1 MKLFPH
7 IILLLLL
14 LLISCDKEEP
24 EFIDSLPGCTST
36 TIFTHLPIQEND
48 ILRFI
53 PLGNYNPPAHTF
65 PTSHHYFD
73 IQKGKGNIPVYAP
86 FDGWM
91 INVTEYV
98 SGMASFTEYAFE
110 IAPCK
115 EIKVNYGHISQ
126 LDPDIASRLGNP
138 NDTETYTTGGVTYTT
153 NNYKT
158 EIAISAGQQ
167 IGEVFDIPEVTGIDF
182 GMIDTRVNLPFIK
195 PSRFD
200 QYGYVNAVSFLD
212 YSTQA
217 IKDFLYQKI
226 QFDNGGYPLR
236 STPPL
241 AGEICYDV
249 AGTVQGLWFNPDEPT
264 TPEDPHLS
272 LIKNN
277 FTPEKNVFS
286 VGISINSLPSTAYE
300 FLPGE
305 TGTHNRAFDQIMD
318 DQIYSFSGF
327 TDIWGQPN
335 APGVVILIQ
344 LLDDET
350 LRIEKQTDS
359 DGPPWN
365 FSNMSTD
372 FKR

>member
-1 MKLFPH
+1 MKILQCIFP
-7 IILLLLL
+7 ILVL
-14 LLISCDKEEP
+14 LLIGCDKEKVDFVDTLP
-24 EFIDSLPGCTST
+24 ECKST
-36 TIFTHLPIQEND
+36 TIFTHLPIQEDD

-53 PLGNYNPPAHTF
+53 PLGNYNPPGHTF

-91 INVTEYV
+91 INVSEYV
-98 SGMASFTEYAFE
+98 SGMAGFTEYAFE
-110 IAPCK
+110 IVPCK
-115 EIKVNYGHISQ
+115 EIKVKYGHISQ
-126 LDPDIASRLGNP
+126 LDQDISSQLGSP
-138 NDTETYTTGGVTYTT
+138 HDTETYTTGGVTYTT

-182 GMIDTRVNLPFIK
+182 GMIDTRVNLPFIN

-212 YSTQA
+212 YSTQT
-217 IKDFLYQKI
+217 IKNILYQKI
-226 QFDNGGYPLR
+226 QFNNGGYPLR
-236 STPPL
+236 TTAPL

-249 AGTVQGLWFNPDEPT
+249 AGTVQGLWFKPGEPT

-277 FTPEKNVFS
+277 FKPEKNVFS
-286 VGISINSLPSTAYE
+286 VGTSVNSLPSTAYE
-300 FLPGE
+300 FLPVE
-305 TGTHNRAFDQIMD
+305 TGTHNRAFDQIAD

-327 TDIWGQPN
+327 TNIWGEPN
-335 APGVVILIQ
+335 APGVVILLQ
-344 LLDDET
+344 LVDGET
-350 LRIEKQTDS
+350 MRIEKQTEN
-359 DGPPWN
+359 DGPPWSFTN
-365 FSNMSTD
+365 KVAT